1 MCSSDLVY
9 LTAAKRLDVAARE
22 CGAVE
27 DSFNG
32 IRAAAAA
39 GMTVFMVP
47 DYNAPTPEIEGLC
60 TAVLPSLTKLPGAID
75 LQLTD

>member
-1 MCSSDLVY
+1 M
-9 LTAAKRLDVAARE
+9 
-22 CGAVE
+22 E

>member
-1 MCSSDLVY
+1 M
-9 LTAAKRLDVAARE
+9 RR
-22 CGAVE
+22 GAVE

-47 DYNAPTPEIEGLC
+47 DYNAPTLEIEGLC